1 MFNFSIIPQNVPK
14 PDVEYPRGEQIGKMS
29 KIVILKLLE
38 FIIKYVKF

>member
-1 MFNFSIIPQNVPK
+1 M
-14 PDVEYPRGEQIGKMS
+14 PDVKYPRGEQIGKMS